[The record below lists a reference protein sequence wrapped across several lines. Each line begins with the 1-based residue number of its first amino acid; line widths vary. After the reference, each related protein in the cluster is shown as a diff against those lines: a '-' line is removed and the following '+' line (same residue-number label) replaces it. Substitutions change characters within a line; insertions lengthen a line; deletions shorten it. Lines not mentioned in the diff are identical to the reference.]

1 MTKMR
6 GEKKK
11 KISDDTRPQINHKVT
26 KIQSGAIFVSIKRR
40 CFGFVLKCLIS
51 SVQYFGIDALFR
63 ICHFNLFS
71 RKAS

>member
-11 KISDDTRPQINHKVT
+11 KISDDTRPQINHKET
-26 KIQSGAIFVSIKRR
+26 KIQSSAIFVSKQAM
-40 CFGFVLKCLIS
+40 FWFVLKCLIS